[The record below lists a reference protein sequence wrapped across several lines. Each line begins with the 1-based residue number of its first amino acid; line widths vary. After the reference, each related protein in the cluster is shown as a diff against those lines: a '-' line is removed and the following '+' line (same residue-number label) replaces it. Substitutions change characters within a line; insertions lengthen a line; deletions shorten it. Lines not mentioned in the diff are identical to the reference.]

1 MPLRAGL
8 GLGPCSTEF
17 EIPARRVRAKFG
29 ERRLARDRLGSH
41 RYQGSRR
48 VGHINIHARTE
59 ADQAEPVPSA
69 DNLALADKT
78 DNAPCDKS
86 GDLHNPET
94 AAAPFDDEAVA
105 LVVLARLV
113 EVGVEEKAWPI
124 GDLRHPAADRRAI
137 YMAVEHRHE
146 NGNPLHRFGAQGTL
160 RRGARR

>member
-1 MPLRAGL
+1 MQRTGL
-8 GLGPCSTEF
+8 GLGSCSTEF

-29 ERRLARDRLGSH
+29 ERRLARDHLGSH
-41 RYQGSRR
+41 RHQGPRR
-48 VGHINIHARTE
+48 TGHIDIDARTE
-59 ADQAEPVPSA
+59 ADQAEPVASA
-69 DNLALADKT
+69 DSLALAYKT
-78 DNAPCDKS
+78 DNAPRDKS

-113 EVGVEEKAWPI
+113 EIGVEEKAWPI
-124 GDLRHPAADRRAI
+124 GDLRHPAGDRRAGP
-137 YMAVEHRHE
+137 MAVAHRHE